1 MAKEAEIY
9 NKSAD
14 EAEFVRN
21 MIIANNNRLCKAFF
35 SIVLFANIA
44 TLLIKITG
52 KGSSYLTYQSL
63 ITEFCIVTALIA
75 ITYAV
80 VNIRKIS
87 GTRLSSYITLT
98 GIVMALWSCM
108 YIVYG
113 ASEMFATHYIV
124 LALSVFYF
132 ENRTTVFTLLLVLVS
147 QTTLLIFRPE
157 LLPAG
162 PASNIITRY
171 LVYIWV
177 GIALMFGA
185 SATRNLLVL
194 AVKNGNDAKNNL
206 NKNIKM
212 AEEIRNSITLLRDHS
227 GKQSDINIH
236 MNDISTKQAASLEEI
251 SATFEELAGNSE
263 SINTAAKALYDEMET
278 TVASMG
284 NLQAVNKR
292 IQDNS
297 VKIRETLKD
306 VTASSGESVQQMK
319 LTEDKFATV
328 KTKSNEIA
336 DFIKVIYEISDKVNL
351 LALNAAIE
359 AARAGDSGR
368 GFAVVADE
376 ISKLAEATAVNS
388 KAIGKIINENKLLIY
403 ESSTLID
410 QSASATGRF
419 IEGIRRI
426 ENEFSEINNLI
437 SDINTVI
444 LTINNL
450 IRKIRDSGK
459 IIETSTSEQKTAT
472 DESSKTVQQIS
483 EAAGEIVN
491 ISMQISAATEVINE
505 MTGKLSSMTGE
516 MVSS

>member
-14 EAEFVRN
+14 ETEFVRN
-21 MIIANNNRLCKAFF
+21 MIIANNKRLCKAFF
-35 SIVLFANIA
+35 SIILFANIA
-44 TLLIKITG
+44 TLLIKISG

-63 ITEFCIVTALIA
+63 IIEFSITTVLTA

-80 VNIRKIS
+80 INIKKIT
-87 GTRLSSYITLT
+87 GTRLSSYIMLT
-98 GIVMALWSCM
+98 GIIIALWFCM

-132 ENRTTVFTLLLVLVS
+132 DNRTTAFTLLLVFIS

-157 LLPAG
+157 LFPAG
-162 PASNIITRY
+162 PVSNILTRY
-171 LVYIWV
+171 LVYLWV

-185 SATRNLLVL
+185 SATRNLMVL
-194 AVKNGNDAKNNL
+194 AVKNGNDAKKNL
-206 NKNIKM
+206 DKNIKM
-212 AEEIRNSITLLRDHS
+212 GEEIRNSVLLLRDHS
-227 GKQSDINIH
+227 GKQSDININ

-251 SATFEELAGNSE
+251 SASFEQLAANSE
-263 SINTAAKALYDEMET
+263 SINTAAKALYDEMDT
-278 TVASMG
+278 TVASMD
-284 NLQAVNKR
+284 NLQVVNKH

-306 VTASSGESVQQMK
+306 VNTNSGESVQQMK
-319 LTEDKFATV
+319 LTEDKFATLRV
-328 KTKSNEIA
+328 KSNEMA
-336 DFIKVIYEISDKVNL
+336 DFIKVIYEIADKVNL

-359 AARAGDSGR
+359 AARAGESGR

-376 ISKLAEATAVNS
+376 ISKLADATATNS

-403 ESSTLID
+403 ESSTLIN
-410 QSASATGRF
+410 QSASAIGKF
-419 IEGIRRI
+419 KEGINNI
-426 ENEFSEINNLI
+426 ESEFSEIDILI
-437 SDINTVI
+437 RDINAVI

-450 IRKIRDSGK
+450 TRKIRDSGK

-472 DESSKTVQQIS
+472 DESSKTIQQIS

-491 ISMQISAATEVINE
+491 ISMQISAATGAINE
-505 MTGKLSSMTGE
+505 MTGKLSSMTAE